1 MQWRDVEGACVVK
14 GHRSNEG
21 YVVVRACSGGM
32 CSSSERCKRKY
43 SRVCR
48 GQGAAEIETRKD
60 PAGGLGVVGCSG
72 SYLRGNVQREIRV
85 LQRVPHCYPMSRIKS
100 KKFPN
105 EIQKLPVDVVR
116 GWYNVLH

>member
-1 MQWRDVEGACVVK
+1 MCGSGTIKRHGDG
-14 GHRSNEG
+14 GG
-21 YVVVRACSGGM
+21 VVVQLGFRRKEKIWM